1 MSNRL
6 SRDSEDA
13 AKVLS
18 ALRDKYHPR
27 EALPE
32 KLSAA
37 EDLRAKLVNV
47 ATGIRKWS
55 VKSQG
60 EDSLVTLQDAGS
72 VHVHTDEETGQI
84 QLSRD
89 GTTWSPAP
97 LEYDPLERDW
107 VGTDLDGEIE
117 ILPGEPRPHRAA
129 LVALADAIVKL
140 VGEPAK

>member
-6 SRDSEDA
+6 SRDTEEA

-18 ALRDKYHPR
+18 ALRDKFHPR

-47 ATGIRKWS
+47 ASGIRKWT

-60 EDSLVTLQDAGS
+60 DDTLVTLQGAGT
-72 VHVHTDEETGQI
+72 VQVHTDEETGQI

-89 GTTWSPAP
+89 GTTFVPAP
-97 LEYDPLERDW
+97 LEYDPLNREW
-107 VGTDLDGEIE
+107 VGSDLDEAVV
-117 ILPGEPRPHRAA
+117 LAPGEPRPHRAA
-129 LVALADAIVKL
+129 LVALAEAIVRL
-140 VGEPAK
+140 VGEPK